1 MVVLTET
8 PNLVRYRRFILESL
22 LSKYYD
28 AGYTRAN
35 GKTGL
40 ALDTQFAYWANYYGI
55 DIETA
60 MARNPSVKVDSDPNP
75 YVWVDMNKC
84 IQCTRCIRAC
94 AEVQGRFVWGLAY
107 RGYTSR
113 IVAGSDTTMLQA
125 RCESCGACAAY
136 CPTGALNNKM
146 SVSLGNPD
154 RLVTT
159 TCPYCSIG
167 CQFDLNIK
175 DDVPGGRVIRVT
187 SNPNAPVNGMHLC
200 VKGRYG
206 YEFIHSPKRIMK
218 PRLRKYLLDSSPR
231 PSDRG
236 VWVEVEWD
244 TALDITARRLRE
256 IQERYGPQ
264 KIGLLSSGLYLNEEN
279 YLMNKLARQILK
291 TNNIDICAHLYHP
304 SPTAG
309 IEDAL
314 NRYASSNSLEDTVNK
329 ARSIL
334 VIGSNTTEEHPVFGA
349 KIRQAVLRR
358 GCKLIVAHP
367 DFINMSEY
375 AALRLVHRYGSDSIL
390 VNGLIHIILE
400 KGLEDRSFIEKHTQ
414 GFEGFQDTIR
424 SFTTEYTSQMT
435 GIEVETLYKAA
446 QILAEQR
453 PTAIIWGVDLVRA
466 EGGNSHPTSLANLQM
481 VLGNLGTA
489 GGGLIPLR
497 TQSNSQG
504 ACDMGALPGL
514 YSGYQA
520 VDDPYTH
527 KRLEA
532 AWGADLPVQAGMN
545 AAEMIFASG
554 QGQLKALYILG
565 EDLVSSTAES
575 VQVRVGLGRCDFVV
589 MQAMLEQNTNSFC
602 DVILPGTSFAEKT
615 GTFTNSE
622 RRIQMVHQ
630 AIEPLGESRPDWQ
643 ILQDLAGRMQKG
655 EAEITGTFAEWNYHD
670 TSDIMAEI
678 AALTPIYKGVSHA
691 RLEHEPGLLWPVESP
706 DHPGTPDLLADP
718 LKTGKFYY

>member
-1 MVVLTET
+1 
-8 PNLVRYRRFILESL
+8 
-22 LSKYYD
+22 
-28 AGYTRAN
+28 
-35 GKTGL
+35 
-40 ALDTQFAYWANYYGI
+40 
-55 DIETA
+55 
-60 MARNPSVKVDSDPNP
+60 
-75 YVWVDMNKC
+75 
-84 IQCTRCIRAC
+84 
-94 AEVQGRFVWGLAY
+94 
-107 RGYTSR
+107 
-113 IVAGSDTTMLQA
+113 
-125 RCESCGACAAY
+125 
-136 CPTGALNNKM
+136 
-146 SVSLGNPD
+146 
-154 RLVTT
+154 
-159 TCPYCSIG
+159 
-167 CQFDLNIK
+167 
-175 DDVPGGRVIRVT
+175 
-187 SNPNAPVNGMHLC
+187 MHLC

-218 PRLRKYLLDSSPR
+218 PRLRKYLLDGSPR

-236 VWVEVEWD
+236 AWVEVEWD

-256 IQERYGPQ
+256 IQDRYGPQ

-279 YLMNKLARQILK
+279 YLMNKMARQILK

-424 SFTTEYTSQMT
+424 SFTAEYTSQMT

-466 EGGNSHPTSLANLQM
+466 EGGSSHPASLANLQM
-481 VLGNLGTA
+481 VLGNLGIA

-504 ACDMGALPGL
+504 ACDMGALPGM

-520 VDDPYTH
+520 VDDPYDPQETGSSLGS
-527 KRLEA
+527 RPAGPGRDERRGDDFRCRTG
-532 AWGADLPVQAGMN
+532 GA
-545 AAEMIFASG
+545 ES
-554 QGQLKALYILG
+554 ALYFRGGSCVLG
-565 EDLVSSTAES
+565 SGE
-575 VQVRVGLGRCDFVV
+575 R
-589 MQAMLEQNTNSFC
+589 
-602 DVILPGTSFAEKT
+602 TSPT
-615 GTFTNSE
+615 RT
-622 RRIQMVHQ
+622 
-630 AIEPLGESRPDWQ
+630 
-643 ILQDLAGRMQKG
+643 
-655 EAEITGTFAEWNYHD
+655 
-670 TSDIMAEI
+670 
-678 AALTPIYKGVSHA
+678 
-691 RLEHEPGLLWPVESP
+691 
-706 DHPGTPDLLADP
+706 
-718 LKTGKFYY
+718 